1 MLQSSHIALLQLSSF
16 AALFRAQI
24 MAKVKTWFIEEDKKF
39 HWKEIDD
46 RTMLAGLQLDPNV
59 HKCFHYI
66 WRYPQRQDGNILNVD
81 VDYTVNFDDMTQ
93 KNETTQKVR
102 KLLWSFSSGVEC
114 TSADAE
120 GCKFLVKVEGEGI
133 WCELADELV
142 KCALLKEDKS
152 HQFRSGW
159 FHYLLDLND
168 MKQTNISTGK
178 QRDVVVASGGMRFP
192 ADS

>member
-1 MLQSSHIALLQLSSF
+1 MLQSSHIALLQLSSL

-24 MAKVKTWFIEEDKKF
+24 MAKVKTWFIADDKKF

-46 RTMLAGLQLDPNV
+46 RTMLVGLQLDPNV

-120 GCKFLVKVEGEGI
+120 GCKFLVKVEGKGM
-133 WCELADELV
+133 WCELDDQLV
-142 KCALLKEDKS
+142 NCALFKEDKS
-152 HQFRSGW
+152 HVFQCCG
-159 FHYLLDLND
+159 YEYILDLKA
-168 MKQTNISTGK
+168 MKQINKGTGK
-178 QRDVVVASGGMRFP
+178 ERDVIVARR
-192 ADS
+192 